1 MTLAEKHAIA
11 RFKAY
16 LLIAGNDVDKALAL
30 QAQFAPKD
38 AKFIRKVVKKAAA

>member
-16 LLIAGNDVDKALAL
+16 LLIAGNDAEGLAL